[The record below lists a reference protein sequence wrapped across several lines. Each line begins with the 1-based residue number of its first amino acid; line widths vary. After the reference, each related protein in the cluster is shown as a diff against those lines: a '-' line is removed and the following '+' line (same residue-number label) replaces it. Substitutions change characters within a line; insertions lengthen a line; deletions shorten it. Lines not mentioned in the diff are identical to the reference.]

1 MEVRMIKRLK
11 AGWRRALGYFRRNG
25 ISAAAWAVAE
35 RLWQEMQQKGYRYEP
50 PGQDVL
56 SFTEKAEDAARYLR
70 MSGPVSG

>member
-1 MEVRMIKRLK
+1 MIKRLK

-56 SFTEKAEDAARYLR
+56 LRQRSEAESWENPPLLSVVVPAY
-70 MSGPVSG
+70 